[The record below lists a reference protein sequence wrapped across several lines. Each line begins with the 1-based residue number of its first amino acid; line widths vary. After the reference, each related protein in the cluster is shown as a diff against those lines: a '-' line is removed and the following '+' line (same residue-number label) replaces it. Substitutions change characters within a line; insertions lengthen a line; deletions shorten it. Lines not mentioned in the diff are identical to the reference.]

1 MVTACPAYEERLRLD
16 MYIALLFSIDT
27 QSSDVRTET
36 TAHHMP
42 LAKMWLPLGER
53 RCSHWK

>member
-1 MVTACPAYEERLRLD
+1 MRMVTACPAYEERLRLD

-53 RCSHWK
+53 